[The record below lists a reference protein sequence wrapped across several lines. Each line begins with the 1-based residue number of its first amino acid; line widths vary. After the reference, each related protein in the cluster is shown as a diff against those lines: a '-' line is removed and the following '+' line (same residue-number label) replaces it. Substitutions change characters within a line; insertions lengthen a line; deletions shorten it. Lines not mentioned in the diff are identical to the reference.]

1 MRGMHVP
8 VWLTLMCAALV
19 IVWGGYRVKL
29 GLRSK
34 EAEAKAAEKRGL
46 FGLPRRTHLL
56 LGLVYVLLGLGLVAI
71 SFGWNPLNFGSGS
84 GPGPSEPGLPSG
96 SPGAVPV
103 DVR

>member
-19 IVWGGYRVKL
+19 ILWGGYRMKL

-34 EAEAKAAEKRGL
+34 EAEARAAERKGL
-46 FGLPRRTHLL
+46 FGMPRRTHLL
-56 LGLVYVLLGLGLVAI
+56 IGLVYVLLGVGLLAV
-71 SFGWNPLNFGSGS
+71 SFGWNPLTFSS
-84 GPGPSEPGLPSG
+84 DAARPEPGLPSG
-96 SPGAVPV
+96 SPEAVPV